1 MLNIKK
7 IVKAKYKEKKRGE
20 ETTERDNSWYV
31 NIEGDAEDFPSL
43 SCCLRPLLAA
53 HAAFWRSHL
62 SACALSNAFISHFYP
77 RAQTLVRALAFPSR
91 AQAAVLQHHG
101 HCSSLGSARHQNAGS
116 IPCTEPTLHIKQP
129 IPFSISLQTLKKINV
144 GSPWEANPR
153 AGRAARL
160 IYWLQ
165 FTRT

>member
-1 MLNIKK
+1 MSRQNIKRRK
-7 IVKAKYKEKKRGE
+7 GEKDHR
-20 ETTERDNSWYV
+20 ERQHWYV
-31 NIEGDAEDFPSL
+31 NIEGDAEDSPSL

-53 HAAFWRSHL
+53 YAGFWRSHL
-62 SACALSNAFISHFYP
+62 SACGRSNAFISHFYP
-77 RAQTLVRALAFPSR
+77 RAQNPVTALALPST

-116 IPCTEPTLHIKQP
+116 IHCTEPTLHIKQP

-144 GSPWEANPR
+144 GSPLEANPR
-153 AGRAARL
+153 AVRAARL